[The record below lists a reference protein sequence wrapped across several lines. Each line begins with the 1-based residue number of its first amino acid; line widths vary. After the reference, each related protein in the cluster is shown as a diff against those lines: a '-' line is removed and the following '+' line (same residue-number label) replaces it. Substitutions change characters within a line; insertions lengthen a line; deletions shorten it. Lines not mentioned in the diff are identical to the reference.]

1 MATCMEYFSVRC
13 VSGGR
18 IPWHSPTLEGWSYR
32 VGFPE
37 DLVETG
43 ILVSSRAKTCR
54 RSMLARVGG

>member
-18 IPWHSPTLEGWSYR
+18 IPWHLPTLEGWSYR
-32 VGFPE
+32 VGFPG

-43 ILVSSRAKTCR
+43 ILSDRPKTGR
-54 RSMLARVGG
+54 QSILGRVDG